1 MALQVQIRNVY
12 GNELVYPVCEQ
23 AKLFTQ
29 LLGVKTFNHHQI
41 ETLKQLGYIF
51 EAVTVKPRN
60 I

>member
-1 MALQVQIRNVY
+1 MTIQIQIRNVY

-23 AKLFTQ
+23 AKLFTK
-29 LLGVKTFNHHQI
+29 LLCVKTFNYHQI
-41 ETLKQLGYIF
+41 ETLKQLGYSF